1 MPVQLTPEGFLFL
14 SAPAG
19 SLQKG
24 ELFLFWFFN
33 VLLLIGLDILL
44 KGLAMIA
51 TLVLEDGTVIEGQA
65 FGAESDA
72 VFELVFNT
80 SMTGYQEILTDPSYR
95 GQGVLFTVSHIG
107 NVGINLEDDE
117 SAKPQVSAAVI
128 RSLSPVVS
136 NWRSALS
143 LPEWLR
149 QHDVPGISG
158 VDTRWLTRKLRD
170 GGTQKAALS
179 TKGTSANELL
189 KLVRDWEGLDGRDM
203 VKEVTCEEIYDWK
216 DDAGSK
222 WIERH
227 GHSIFDHRMS
237 NNEYRIV
244 AFDFGIKENILR
256 HLSSYGAN
264 VTVVPADTTAE
275 EVLALKPDGV
285 FLSNGP
291 GDPAGLPYAVAAVS
305 GLIES
310 GMPIFGICLGHQ
322 LIGRALGADTHKLK
336 FGHHGGN
343 HPVQYLPNGEVLITA
358 QNHNYCVT
366 ESDLNKDEVEITYRS
381 LNDDS
386 VEGLR
391 MKNRPVF
398 SVQFHPEAAPGPHD
412 AHDIFDKFFKLI
424 GGRMQFKF
432 QSSIGGLETPFASV
446 PSDSI
451 NGGSL

>member
-1 MPVQLTPEGFLFL
+1 MT
-14 SAPAG
+14 
-19 SLQKG
+19 
-24 ELFLFWFFN
+24 
-33 VLLLIGLDILL
+33 
-44 KGLAMIA
+44 A
-51 TLVLEDGTVIEGQA
+51 TLVLEDGTIIEGKA
-65 FGAESDA
+65 FGAKTDA

-143 LPEWLR
+143 LSDWLME
-149 QHDVPGISG
+149 HNVPGISG
-158 VDTRWLTRKLRD
+158 ADTRWLTRKLRD

-179 TKGTSANELL
+179 TKGTSTEILL
-189 KLVRDWEGLDGRDM
+189 KMARDWAGLDGRDM
-203 VKEVTCEEIYDWK
+203 VKEVTCEESYHWV

-222 WIERH
+222 WIEQKAEGR
-227 GHSIFDHRMS
+227 RQKA
-237 NNEYRIV
+237 ELKIV
-244 AFDFGIKENILR
+244 AYDFGIKENILR

-264 VTVVPADTTAE
+264 VTVVPADTTSDD
-275 EVLALKPDGV
+275 VLALKPDGI

-291 GDPAGLPYAVAAVS
+291 GDPAGLPYAVKAVS
-305 GLIES
+305 ELIES
-310 GMPIFGICLGHQ
+310 NIPVFGICLGHQ

-343 HPVQYLPNGEVLITA
+343 HPVQHLPSGKVLITA

-366 ESDLNKDEVEITYRS
+366 EGELNKNEVEITYKS

-386 VEGLR
+386 LEGLK
-391 MKNRPVF
+391 MKNKPVF
-398 SVQFHPEAAPGPHD
+398 SVQFHPESAPGPHD
-412 AHDIFDKFFKLI
+412 AHDIFGEFFK
-424 GGRMQFKF
+424 MMEDK
-432 QSSIGGLETPFASV
+432 SE
-446 PSDSI
+446 
-451 NGGSL
+451 N

>member
-1 MPVQLTPEGFLFL
+1 MKL
-14 SAPAG
+14 
-19 SLQKG
+19 
-24 ELFLFWFFN
+24 
-33 VLLLIGLDILL
+33 
-44 KGLAMIA
+44 A
-51 TLVLEDGTVIEGQA
+51 TLVLQDGTVIEGQA
-65 FGAESDA
+65 FGAETDA

-143 LPEWLR
+143 LSDWLA
-149 QHDVPGISG
+149 QNGVPGISG

-179 TKGTSANELL
+179 TKGTSAEALL
-189 KLVRDWEGLDGRDM
+189 KMANEWAGLDGRDM
-203 VKEVTCEEIYDWK
+203 VKEVTCDESYRWVE
-216 DDAGSK
+216 DAGSK
-222 WIERH
+222 WVKPVISDQLSVVSRQW
-227 GHSIFDHRMS
+227 SV
-237 NNEYRIV
+237 V
-244 AFDFGIKENILR
+244 AYDFGIKENILR

-264 VTVVPADTTAE
+264 VTVIPADTTSD

-291 GDPAGLPYAVAAVS
+291 GDPAGLPYAVEAVS
-305 GLIES
+305 GLIQS
-310 GMPIFGICLGHQ
+310 GVPIFGICLGHQ
-322 LIGRALGADTHKLK
+322 LIGRALGADTHRLK

-343 HPVQYLPNGEVLITA
+343 HPVQHLPSGEVLITA

-366 ESDLNKDEVEITYRS
+366 AGDLNKDEVEITYKS

-386 VEGLR
+386 LEGLR
-391 MKNRPVF
+391 MKNKPVF
-398 SVQFHPEAAPGPHD
+398 SVQFHPESAPGPHD
-412 AHDIFDKFFKLI
+412 AHDIFGEFFKMI
-424 GGRMQFKF
+424 EGKHENK
-432 QSSIGGLETPFASV
+432 I
-446 PSDSI
+446 
-451 NGGSL
+451 

>member
-1 MPVQLTPEGFLFL
+1 MKF
-14 SAPAG
+14 
-19 SLQKG
+19 
-24 ELFLFWFFN
+24 
-33 VLLLIGLDILL
+33 
-44 KGLAMIA
+44 A

-65 FGAESDA
+65 FGAETDA

-107 NVGINLEDDE
+107 NVGINVEDDE

-143 LPEWLR
+143 LSEWLAG
-149 QHDVPGISG
+149 HGVPGISG

-179 TKGTSANELL
+179 TQGTSASELL
-189 KLVRDWEGLDGRDM
+189 KMAREWSGLDGRDM
-203 VKEVTCEEIYDWK
+203 VKEVTCEESYRWVGDEGDRWVEQKI
-216 DDAGSK
+216 AISK
-222 WIERH
+222 QL
-227 GHSIFDHRMS
+227 SV
-237 NNEYRIV
+237 V
-244 AFDFGIKENILR
+244 AYDFGIKENILR
-256 HLSSYGAN
+256 HLSSYGAH
-264 VTVVPADTTAE
+264 VTVVPADTTAD

-291 GDPAGLPYAVAAVS
+291 GDPAGLPYAVEAVS

-310 GMPIFGICLGHQ
+310 GVPIFGICLGHQ
-322 LIGRALGADTHKLK
+322 LIGRALGADTHRLK

-343 HPVQYLPNGEVLITA
+343 HPVQHLPSGEVLITA

-366 ESDLNKDEVEITYRS
+366 EGDLNPDEVEITYKS

-386 VEGLR
+386 LEGLR
-391 MKNRPVF
+391 LKNKPVF

-412 AHDIFDKFFKLI
+412 AHDIFAEFFRLMKNT
-424 GGRMQFKF
+424 
-432 QSSIGGLETPFASV
+432 E
-446 PSDSI
+446 
-451 NGGSL
+451 